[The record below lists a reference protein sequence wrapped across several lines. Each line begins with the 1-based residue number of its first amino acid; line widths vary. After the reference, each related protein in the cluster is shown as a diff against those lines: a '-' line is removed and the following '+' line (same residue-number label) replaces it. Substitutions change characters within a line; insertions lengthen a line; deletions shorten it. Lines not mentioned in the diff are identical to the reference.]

1 MSISRL
7 SAFQAYDYYNT
18 SGAQRDLTP
27 EETDYHQFCMDNH
40 ETICS
45 ENTDNNDPIILEA
58 SQLYMNIFQPT
69 YNYDL

>member
-7 SAFQAYDYYNT
+7 SAFQAYDYYDT
-18 SGAQRDLTP
+18 SASQRDLTP
-27 EETDYHQFCMDNH
+27 EETAYYQFCMENH

-45 ENTDNNDPIILEA
+45 EDTDSNDPIILEA
-58 SQLYMNIFQPT
+58 SKLYMNIFQPT